1 MPSALLDSPD
11 HGDVAVVLWSH
22 YEDLMAPGIDGGRV
36 ATRARRKVVAEA
48 FGTSTTVV
56 DDARRE
62 LLAEGDG
69 GAWLHRSSPQGCKR
83 ATRHLALRRPQDTGA
98 PFVRVP
104 RWTRE
109 RVWLGRDRT
118 AGQYSAAA
126 WRLYALALRRT
137 GPDGGT
143 VDASMSALGA
153 MIRASGSTARRRL
166 AELEAAGLAEVT
178 ERPGCWPRIR
188 IVVHPDEAD
197 EVAEHYR
204 EQGRRRAEPSR
215 DPCQIPAITPVRSR
229 HPAPPDHGTPQ
240 EADPPKADL
249 EEAKKLPPVG
259 DQAQEV
265 ARARREADAGTQDH
279 RSSGNAAAA
288 PVRRRAKRGASA
300 AAVRLLRHEMPRAL
314 LTRVPEHGIRR
325 VLRALDEELAH
336 RSVAELAARIGIR
349 WEAWRYRPEDIQD
362 PTAVAI
368 TLARR
373 GYHCA
378 DLRCEQAIN
387 LDTVTPCGWCEQE
400 HQAPSLGPEP
410 LSTPETA
417 EEPSADTRTHP
428 EPSRGLSGALTAPP
442 VADKGPEPE
451 ETYACAAVRG
461 GSLARRLLAASPS
474 ERAKIIGDDPVR
486 SSKAPDFTS

>member
-1 MPSALLDSPD
+1 M
-11 HGDVAVVLWSH
+11 VLWSH
-22 YEDLMAPGIDGGRV
+22 YEDLMAPGIDGARV

-143 VDASMSALGA
+143 FDARMSALGA

-178 ERPGCWPRIR
+178 ERPGCWPQIR
-188 IVVHPDEAD
+188 IVVHPDEAA
-197 EVAEHYR
+197 EVAKQYR
-204 EQGRRRAEPSR
+204 EHGRRRAEPPR
-215 DPCQIPAITPVRSR
+215 EPCQIPAITPAKSR
-229 HPAPPDHGTPQ
+229 HPVLPDHGTPQ
-240 EADPPKADL
+240 KANPPETDL
-249 EEAKKLPPVG
+249 EEAKELPPVG
-259 DQAQEV
+259 DHAQDV
-265 ARARREADAGTQDH
+265 ARAGHKAAAGTQDH
-279 RSSGNAAAA
+279 HSSGNAATT

-314 LTRVPEHGIRR
+314 LARVPEHGIRR
-325 VLRALDEELAH
+325 VLHALDEELAH
-336 RSVAELAARIGIR
+336 RSVAELASRIGIR

-368 TLARR
+368 TLVRR
-373 GYHCA
+373 GYHCP
-378 DLRCEQAIN
+378 DVRCEHAIN
-387 LDTVTPCGWCEQE
+387 LDTATPCGWCEQE
-400 HQAPSLGPEP
+400 QQAPSRTPEP
-410 LSTPETA
+410 PNALETA
-417 EEPSADTRTHP
+417 EEPSPGTRIHP
-428 EPSRGLSGALTAPP
+428 RPSRALSDTLTPPP
-442 VADKGPEPE
+442 VTDKDPVPE
-451 ETYACAAVRG
+451 ETYARAAVRG
-461 GSLARRLLAASPS
+461 GSLARRLLEASPA
-474 ERAKIIGDDPVR
+474 ERVKIIGDDLAR
-486 SSKAPDFTS
+486 SSKNPDFTS

>member
-1 MPSALLDSPD
+1 MGPLSNVAQAADIGQQPPPERPRPRRRSAPRAHSQMPSALLDSPD

-109 RVWLGRDRT
+109 RVWLGRDRA
-118 AGQYSAAA
+118 AGQFSAAA

-143 VDASMSALGA
+143 FDASMSALGA

-188 IVVHPDEAD
+188 IVVHPDEAA

-204 EQGRRRAEPSR
+204 EHGRRRAEPPR
-215 DPCQIPAITPVRSR
+215 N
-229 HPAPPDHGTPQ
+229 PDR
-240 EADPPKADL
+240 K
-249 EEAKKLPPVG
+249 
-259 DQAQEV
+259 
-265 ARARREADAGTQDH
+265 
-279 RSSGNAAAA
+279 
-288 PVRRRAKRGASA
+288 
-300 AAVRLLRHEMPRAL
+300 
-314 LTRVPEHGIRR
+314 
-325 VLRALDEELAH
+325 
-336 RSVAELAARIGIR
+336 SV
-349 WEAWRYRPEDIQD
+349 
-362 PTAVAI
+362 V
-368 TLARR
+368 
-373 GYHCA
+373 
-378 DLRCEQAIN
+378 
-387 LDTVTPCGWCEQE
+387 
-400 HQAPSLGPEP
+400 
-410 LSTPETA
+410 
-417 EEPSADTRTHP
+417 
-428 EPSRGLSGALTAPP
+428 
-442 VADKGPEPE
+442 
-451 ETYACAAVRG
+451 
-461 GSLARRLLAASPS
+461 
-474 ERAKIIGDDPVR
+474 
-486 SSKAPDFTS
+486 